1 MSNLAIVDKPAILTL
16 WEDKKEAI
24 RETFAPNLTTLE
36 FDWFVQMGVSLELNP
51 FLREIWAVKYDR
63 SKPAQVFIGRDG
75 YRRVI
80 GRNPAYINHF
90 VEALYSNDE
99 FEIIDIDTGK
109 FRHKFDFK
117 NRGKLV
123 GAYCFVYMKGST
135 RPYYVR
141 VELSEYD
148 LGQGLWKSKRETML
162 KKVAESQ
169 CIRMACPNLNGT
181 YAHEEA
187 WFDEDGRELRQVSSK
202 AEFLNKQL
210 GLTPIEPD
218 EVTIETVV
226 EVESSIAHLF
236 EGEMMRTTTLDELKE
251 IGVKIGISDV
261 TQEEKQR
268 LQEVY
273 RFEKSRLVEEQA
285 ERDKATEDE
294 F

>member
-1 MSNLAIVDKPAILTL
+1 MSGMTVVDKPTILAL
-16 WEDKKEAI
+16 WEDKKEII

-36 FDWFVQMGVSLELNP
+36 FDWFMQMGISLELNP
-51 FLREIWAVKYDR
+51 FLREIWAVKYDK
-63 SKPAQVFIGRDG
+63 SKPAQIFIGRDG

-90 VEALYSNDE
+90 VEALCSNDE
-99 FEIIDIDTGK
+99 FEILDIDTGK

-117 NRGKLV
+117 NRGKIV

-141 VELSEYD
+141 VDFTEYD
-148 LGQGLWKSKRETML
+148 LNQGLWKSKRETMI

-181 YAHEEA
+181 YSDEER
-187 WFDEDGRELRQVSSK
+187 WFDEDGKELRQVSSR
-202 AEFLNKQL
+202 AEFLNQHL

-218 EVTIETVV
+218 EVVIETVT
-226 EVESSIAHLF
+226 EQESSIAHIF
-236 EGEMMRTTTLDELKE
+236 EGEMMRASTLHELKE
-251 IGVKIGISDV
+251 IGVKIGVSDV
-261 TQEEKQR
+261 TQEEKQH

-273 RFEKSRLVEEQA
+273 RVEKNRIVEEQA